1 MVNVIVEVSIMKVVI
16 VVAVVLVVAVVVMID
31 EGWEPVEVTV
41 AVVVM
46 CQ

>member
-16 VVAVVLVVAVVVMID
+16 VVAVVLVVAVVVMI